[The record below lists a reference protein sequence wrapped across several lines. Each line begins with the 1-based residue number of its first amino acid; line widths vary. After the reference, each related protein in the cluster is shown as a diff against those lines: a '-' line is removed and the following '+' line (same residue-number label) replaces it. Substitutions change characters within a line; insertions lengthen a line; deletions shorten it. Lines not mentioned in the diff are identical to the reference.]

1 MQKTE
6 EMSKESINQYTK
18 IAEYYDMLMTT
29 GYYNYDAQSNALTQI
44 LKSCNSVLELGIGTG
59 LLAEKIIEKLPE
71 IYLVG
76 IDFTESMLVKAQNRL
91 KKNVALHAENVLS
104 MNLDKKFDAA
114 FSNGGI
120 WYFIE
125 NEPNDYI
132 FCSHLIKVQ
141 HIIKS
146 FHNVASHLNDKGCL
160 IFSVQGV
167 HKDYEKTLSNGI
179 TYRQK
184 IYPRPHSKF
193 DKHYSFSRK
202 NVILAEQTC
211 NYQLLP
217 ESMAKIL
224 LDECGFEF
232 QYITSCKQYYVYKKV
247 I

>member
-1 MQKTE
+1 
-6 EMSKESINQYTK
+6 MSKQCSNQYTD
-18 IAEYYDMLMTT
+18 IAEYYDMLMTA
-29 GYYNYDAQSNALTQI
+29 GYYDYEAQSNSLTQI

-59 LLAEKIIEKLPE
+59 LIAEKIIDKLPQ
-71 IYLVG
+71 IDFVG

-91 KKNVALHAENVLS
+91 NKNVALHAVNLLS

-125 NEPNDYI
+125 NDKNDYI

-141 HIIKS
+141 DIIKS
-146 FHNVASHLNDKGCL
+146 LHNVASHLNDEGCL

-167 HKDYEKTLSNGI
+167 HHDYEHTLSNGI

-184 IYPRPHSKF
+184 NFSLPHNKF
-193 DKHYSFSRK
+193 DKHYIFSRS

-211 NYQLLP
+211 KYQILP

-232 QYITSCKQYYVYKKV
+232 QYITSCKQYHVYKKV